1 MLPFATMRNTGEG
14 ASAATGPDTRRT
26 RTLAGIPV
34 EDDRPPRAGDV
45 IAGRYRI
52 DRVLGAGGMGV
63 VFSGLHLDLAQPVAV
78 KLILPS
84 AMNNKELRERFLREA
99 RAAARLKSEHVTKV
113 LDVGQLESG
122 APYMVMELL
131 EGCDLAAFLAQ
142 NGRVS
147 PRTAADFIAQACE
160 AVAEAHALGIVH
172 RDLKPQNLFLTTCV
186 GGDALIK
193 VLDFGVSKVSIADVE
208 SLTKSMVVMGSPLY
222 ISPEQMR
229 SSRSV
234 DRRTDIW
241 ALGVVLFELLAGHA
255 PFDGES
261 IPALCLKVA
270 TDAPPS
276 LALERPDLRPG
287 LAAVVMRCLEK
298 QPEKRY
304 DDVGELA
311 AALSPFVGSASS
323 VSIARTRMM
332 ASGARGRW
340 PRRRQSS

>member
-1 MLPFATMRNTGEG
+1 
-14 ASAATGPDTRRT
+14 
-26 RTLAGIPV
+26 
-34 EDDRPPRAGDV
+34 
-45 IAGRYRI
+45 
-52 DRVLGAGGMGV
+52 
-63 VFSGLHLDLAQPVAV
+63 
-78 KLILPS
+78 
-84 AMNNKELRERFLREA
+84 
-99 RAAARLKSEHVTKV
+99 
-113 LDVGQLESG
+113 
-122 APYMVMELL
+122 
-131 EGCDLAAFLAQ
+131 
-142 NGRVS
+142 
-147 PRTAADFIAQACE
+147 
-160 AVAEAHALGIVH
+160 
-172 RDLKPQNLFLTTCV
+172 
-186 GGDALIK
+186 
-193 VLDFGVSKVSIADVE
+193 
-208 SLTKSMVVMGSPLY
+208 MVVMGSPLY